1 MPDLEVAEPYFGV
14 EDREREDV
22 VDEGLGSPSL
32 RRHAENLFPPDI
44 EHSYLSSTS
53 LLQRHV

>member
-1 MPDLEVAEPYFGV
+1 MPDLEVAEPYLGV

-32 RRHAENLFPPDI
+32 WWHAKYLFPPDN
-44 EHSYLSSTS
+44 
-53 LLQRHV
+53 